1 MDQKIAVIVGAGP
14 AGLTAAY
21 ELVTRTDIKP
31 IIFEADIQVG
41 GIAKTVNYK
50 GNRID
55 IGGHRFFSKSDR
67 VMDWW
72 TKILPIQAMPEGDA
86 DLTISYQN
94 KQRQVN
100 GAGQGP
106 NPDLEDEVM
115 LVRSRVSR
123 IFYGRKMYDYPLKLS
138 LQTFRNLGLARTIR
152 IIFGYLWAL
161 ARPITP
167 EVTLRDF
174 IINRFGRELYA
185 TFFERYTEKVWGI
198 PCEDIPADWGAQRIK
213 GVSIK
218 ALLMNVLRK
227 LKPTRGD
234 ISQKD
239 TETSL
244 IERFLYPKL
253 GPGQLWE
260 VVARKVQE
268 KGGELH
274 MQARVVGVE
283 HANGRITSVVVEQN
297 GKKERIKADF
307 LFSSMPLQ
315 GLIKGWSPAA
325 PAPIR
330 AVSDG
335 LVYRDF
341 LTVGLLLDEINIGQK
356 SKAAELRENIPDN
369 WVYIQDDDVKVGRL
383 QIFNNW
389 SPYLVAD
396 PDTIWMGLEYFV
408 NEGDDLWSKPDDE
421 MIAFGMAEMEKLG
434 VAQGRDLRDAVVVRT
449 KKAYPA
455 YFGTYDQ
462 LDQLQDYA
470 KTFDNLFCVGRN
482 GMHRYNNQDHSMLTA
497 MVAVDGLVEKRNVM
511 DELWLINTED
521 EYHESK

>member
-1 MDQKIAVIVGAGP
+1 
-14 AGLTAAY
+14 
-21 ELVTRTDIKP
+21 
-31 IIFEADIQVG
+31 
-41 GIAKTVNYK
+41 
-50 GNRID
+50 
-55 IGGHRFFSKSDR
+55 
-67 VMDWW
+67 
-72 TKILPIQAMPEGDA
+72 
-86 DLTISYQN
+86 
-94 KQRQVN
+94 
-100 GAGQGP
+100 
-106 NPDLEDEVM
+106 
-115 LVRSRVSR
+115 
-123 IFYGRKMYDYPLKLS
+123 
-138 LQTFRNLGLARTIR
+138 
-152 IIFGYLWAL
+152 L

-227 LKPTRGD
+227 LKPTRKD

-283 HANGRITSVVVEQN
+283 HANGRITSVIVEQN
-297 GKKERIKADF
+297 GKKERIEANF

-330 AVSDG
+330 AVSNG

-356 SKAAELRENIPDN
+356 SKAAELRKNIPDN